1 MGQLIIIVAMFALL
15 WVLLIRPQR
24 KRQVEQRELH
34 ESIEV
39 GDEILTAGGLYGH
52 VRELG
57 EDDDLVVEIAPGT
70 NVRIARRAVAGVVE
84 LDEEPVD
91 DEPVAEPESA
101 AIEENRS

>member
-24 KRQVEQRELH
+24 KRQLEQRELH
-34 ESIEV
+34 ESVEV

-57 EDDDLVVEIAPGT
+57 EDDDLVVET
-70 NVRIARRAVAGVVE
+70 
-84 LDEEPVD
+84 DEEPVE
-91 DEPVAEPESA
+91 DEPAVDVESTA
-101 AIEENRS
+101 VDDQRS